1 MMKDF
6 MKKILNT
13 SWLEKIR
20 KGAQEPKNKTFRRSH
35 VPFRLNFL
43 FFIIF
48 TLFVALIAR
57 LGYLQIVN
65 GEEMEARVKSTSTIT
80 VQESTPRG
88 MIYDSTGKALVTN
101 KANQAITYTR
111 GTQVTAKDLLEI
123 ATKLNSLIDV
133 PVDENLTDRDK
144 KDFWLADPKHLKEAT
159 KRLSAKEKQLGNSE
173 QYSAMVNKVTA
184 DEINLN
190 EEQLKIAT
198 IFKRMNSAYE
208 LNTVYI
214 KNSGVTDQ
222 ELAVVAERA
231 SELPGV
237 STGTDWTREY
247 NAASSLKSILGS
259 VTTEKQGLPADEAEK
274 YLAKGYSRN
283 DRVGQSYLEKQ
294 YEDVLQGT
302 KTQYEVSL
310 DNEGNVSNQKEIF
323 SGEKGSNLMLS
334 MNAEFQSKVEEIL
347 KRNYQTLINNGKAQ
361 YSPGAYAV
369 AMNPQTGE
377 VLAMTGFSHEQGS
390 KEITENAL
398 GTITSAFAPGSVVKA
413 GTLTA
418 AWASNAISGNQ
429 VLIDE
434 PIRLQGA
441 SEKSSVFNR
450 SGQVALD
457 TVKALELSS
466 NTYMIKVAL
475 KMLGLDYTP
484 GMGLPSLDEE
494 AKAYQQL
501 RDSFKEFGLG
511 TTTGID
517 LPNESPG
524 ISRSVD
530 YMKKF
535 NADNGKE
542 WYTPGNFT
550 DLAFG
555 QFDTYTPIQLA
566 QYASTVA
573 NGGKRVQP
581 HLVKAIY
588 GNDENGNLGEVK
600 KEIGTTVENTV
611 NISAENMAILR
622 EGFHQVVHGTDPYTT
637 AKPLASAKMDL
648 SAKTGTAETVAEGHP
663 DITTVNSNIVAYG
676 PTDNPEIAISVVLP
690 NLLDEQDHMNLTI
703 AKEIMDAYYDMFM
716 AK

>member
-1 MMKDF
+1 
-6 MKKILNT
+6 
-13 SWLEKIR
+13 
-20 KGAQEPKNKTFRRSH
+20 
-35 VPFRLNFL
+35 
-43 FFIIF
+43 
-48 TLFVALIAR
+48 
-57 LGYLQIVN
+57 
-65 GEEMEARVKSTSTIT
+65 
-80 VQESTPRG
+80 
-88 MIYDSTGKALVTN
+88 
-101 KANQAITYTR
+101 
-111 GTQVTAKDLLEI
+111 
-123 ATKLNSLIDV
+123 
-133 PVDENLTDRDK
+133 
-144 KDFWLADPKHLKEAT
+144 
-159 KRLSAKEKQLGNSE
+159 
-173 QYSAMVNKVTA
+173 
-184 DEINLN
+184 
-190 EEQLKIAT
+190 
-198 IFKRMNSAYE
+198 
-208 LNTVYI
+208 
-214 KNSGVTDQ
+214 
-222 ELAVVAERA
+222 
-231 SELPGV
+231 
-237 STGTDWTREY
+237 
-247 NAASSLKSILGS
+247 
-259 VTTEKQGLPADEAEK
+259 
-274 YLAKGYSRN
+274 
-283 DRVGQSYLEKQ
+283 
-294 YEDVLQGT
+294 
-302 KTQYEVSL
+302 
-310 DNEGNVSNQKEIF
+310 
-323 SGEKGSNLMLS
+323 

-418 AWASNAISGNQ
+418 GWASNAISGNQ

-457 TVKALELSS
+457 AVKALELSS

>member
-65 GEEMEARVKSTSTIT
+65 GEEMEARVKSTST

-418 AWASNAISGNQ
+418 GWASNAISGNQ

-457 TVKALELSS
+457 AVKALELSS

>member
-6 MKKILNT
+6 MKKILNN
-13 SWLEKIR
+13 SWMDKLK
-20 KGAQEPKNKTFRRSH
+20 KGTQEPKNKPFRRSH

-57 LGYLQIVN
+57 LGYLQIIN
-65 GEEMEARVKSTSTIT
+65 GDEMEAKVKSSSTLTIQTS
-80 VQESTPRG
+80 SPRG

-101 KANQAITYTR
+101 QANQAITFTR
-111 GTQVTAKDLLEI
+111 GTQMTAEDLLKV
-123 ATKLNSLIDV
+123 ATKLNQLIDM
-133 PVDENLTDRDK
+133 PVDENLTARDK

-159 KRLSAKEKQLGNSE
+159 ERLSAKEQKLDTSE
-173 QYSAMVNKVTA
+173 QYKATVDKVT
-184 DEINLN
+184 DEEINFN

-198 IFKRMNSAYE
+198 IFKKMNSAYK
-208 LNTVYI
+208 LNTVFI
-214 KNSGVTDQ
+214 KNTGVTDQ
-222 ELAVVAERA
+222 ELAVVAEHA

-237 STGTDWTREY
+237 STGTDWNRQYT
-247 NAASSLKSILGS
+247 AADSIKSILGS
-259 VTTEKQGLPADEAEK
+259 VTTEKQGLPAEQVDE

-294 YEDVLQGT
+294 YEDVLQGR
-302 KTQYEVSL
+302 KTQYEVTL
-310 DNEGNVSNQKEIF
+310 DSNGNVTNQKEIF
-323 SGEKGSNLMLS
+323 AGEKGSNLMLS
-334 MNAEFQSKVEEIL
+334 LNADFQAKVENIL
-347 KRNYQTLINNGKAQ
+347 KTNYQKLIDSGKAT

-377 VLAMTGFSHEQGS
+377 ILAMTGFSHEEGS
-390 KEITENAL
+390 KELTENAL
-398 GTITSAFAPGSVVKA
+398 GTITSAFTPGSVVKA

-418 AWASNAISGNQ
+418 GWQTNVISGNQ
-429 VLIDE
+429 VLVDE
-434 PIRLQGA
+434 PIKLQGS

-450 SGQVALD
+450 SGQLAINA
-457 TVKALELSS
+457 VKALELSS

-475 KMLGLDYTP
+475 KMLGLEYTP
-484 GMGLPSLDEE
+484 NMGLPSLDEE
-494 AKAYQQL
+494 SKAYEEL
-501 RDSFKEFGLG
+501 RKAFNQFGLG
-511 TTTGID
+511 TKTGID

-530 YMKKF
+530 FMKKF
-535 NADNGKE
+535 NTDNGAQ

-573 NGGKRVQP
+573 NGGKRIQP
-581 HLVKAIY
+581 RLVKAIY

-600 KEIGTTVENTV
+600 KEMETKVENTV
-611 NISAENMAILR
+611 DISAEDMSILH
-622 EGFHQVVHGTDPYTT
+622 EGFHQVVHGTDAYTT

-648 SAKTGTAETVAEGHP
+648 SAKTGTAETIAEGHP

-690 NLLDEQDHMNLTI
+690 NLLDEKDHMNLTI
-703 AKEIMDAYYDMFM
+703 AKEIMDTYYDMFM

>member
-1 MMKDF
+1 
-6 MKKILNT
+6 
-13 SWLEKIR
+13 
-20 KGAQEPKNKTFRRSH
+20 
-35 VPFRLNFL
+35 
-43 FFIIF
+43 
-48 TLFVALIAR
+48 
-57 LGYLQIVN
+57 
-65 GEEMEARVKSTSTIT
+65 
-80 VQESTPRG
+80 
-88 MIYDSTGKALVTN
+88 
-101 KANQAITYTR
+101 
-111 GTQVTAKDLLEI
+111 
-123 ATKLNSLIDV
+123 
-133 PVDENLTDRDK
+133 
-144 KDFWLADPKHLKEAT
+144 
-159 KRLSAKEKQLGNSE
+159 
-173 QYSAMVNKVTA
+173 
-184 DEINLN
+184 
-190 EEQLKIAT
+190 
-198 IFKRMNSAYE
+198 
-208 LNTVYI
+208 
-214 KNSGVTDQ
+214 
-222 ELAVVAERA
+222 
-231 SELPGV
+231 LPGV

-418 AWASNAISGNQ
+418 GWASNAISGNQ

-457 TVKALELSS
+457 AVKALELSS

-622 EGFHQVVHGTDPYTT
+622 EGFHQVVHGTDPYTA